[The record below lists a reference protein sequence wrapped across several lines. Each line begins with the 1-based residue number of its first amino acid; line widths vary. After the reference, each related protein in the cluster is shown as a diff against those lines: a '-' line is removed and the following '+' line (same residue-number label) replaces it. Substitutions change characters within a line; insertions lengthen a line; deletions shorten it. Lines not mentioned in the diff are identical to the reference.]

1 MKKRKLY
8 IFISHILI
16 LLFFLSFTLSASSY
30 ETYLK
35 NRTPIIQLNK
45 YLSLKRKDMN
55 INFTGGIRLIYEKS
69 SYEEKLF
76 YNHQISPNLS
86 GISISLPY
94 KGYIF
99 TGSVFRVKNYSH
111 FSETIIYD
119 EERENIEKA
128 IITEHSKGGIYVTS
142 LSIKKEIYLF
152 LDAGAGISLLKENYN
167 FDKLTY
173 YYKESYW
180 DIERSDAF
188 NKNDIGINGSIQ
200 LSTPVISPFISFLIP
215 FQKEKVYP
223 LTQEAGIFFHGKKAG
238 IVLRYET
245 WNNIQKDSNNILQ
258 YLIFLRNKK
267 NKYSIEYGFLRQT
280 KLKENLSP
288 INGFFAG
295 TSFQNS
301 SIDLSLCAEML
312 FSEYNH
318 SDNFSEQIE
327 TSSLSMKLSVCYHP
341 GFSFEKDERY

>member
-1 MKKRKLY
+1 MKKRAASVSM
-8 IFISHILI
+8 FHISL
-16 LLFFLSFTLSASSY
+16 LLFFLSITLSASPY

-69 SYEEKLF
+69 SNEEKLF
-76 YNHQISPNLS
+76 YNHQVSPYLS
-86 GISISLPY
+86 DLSISLPY

-99 TGSVFRVKNYSH
+99 TGSLFRLKDYSH

-142 LSIKKEIYLF
+142 LSIKKELLHF

-173 YYKESYW
+173 YYNDTYW
-180 DIERSDAF
+180 NIVYSDAF

-200 LSTPVISPFISFLIP
+200 LSTPVISPFISFLTP
-215 FQKEKVYP
+215 RQKEKVYP
-223 LTQEAGIFFHGKKAG
+223 LTGEAGIFLHDKKAG

-245 WNNIQKDSNNILQ
+245 WNSIQKDSNNILQ

-295 TSFQNS
+295 TSFHGS
-301 SIDLSLCAEML
+301 SLDLSLCVELL
-312 FSEYNH
+312 FSGYNAL
-318 SDNFSEQIE
+318 DDFSEQIE

-341 GFSFEKDERY
+341 GFSFEKNKRH